1 MATSQPAKKAVVE
14 STAEA
19 VDPKATWQPAPED
32 RAKANKFRLIAALF
46 WVVAIAIECVVI
58 FRLLLVGGVTTT
70 QADTGAETTSYPF
83 FGAMLSQNAYFAWIL
98 ALIVVCGV
106 LAVIGSQFW
115 KKANA
120 LDPASEKNKVRFFV
134 QNQLG
139 AIISMIAFIPLVI
152 LVLMNK
158 NLKGNQKV
166 IASIVAILVL
176 AGATFASYDY
186 NSPSVEQY
194 GDEQA
199 LVMAYNEAVNGTATD
214 VVYWVK
220 GSKVY
225 HLCSDAS
232 VLNLSSKDPY
242 IYSGPVG
249 KAHGAGMNR
258 LTLQTE
264 CDFNPST
271 NTIVSTGQVLE
282 LPARNT
288 PTPTDSPT

>member
-1 MATSQPAKKAVVE
+1 MATSQPAKKVVVQ

-19 VDPKATWQPAPED
+19 VDPKATWQPRPED
-32 RAKANKFRLIAALF
+32 RAKANKFRLLAALF
-46 WVVAIAIECVVI
+46 WVVAIAIECVLI
-58 FRLLLVGGVTTT
+58 FRLLLVEGVTAT
-70 QADTGAETTSYPF
+70 QADTGVESTSYPF
-83 FGAMLSQNAYFAWIL
+83 FGTMLSQNAYFAWIL
-98 ALIVVCGV
+98 ALIVVCGI

-120 LDPASEKNKVRFFV
+120 LDPTSEKNKVRFFV

-139 AIISMIAFIPLVI
+139 AIISMVAFLPLVI
-152 LVLMNK
+152 LVFMSK
-158 NLKGNQKV
+158 NLKGSQKA
-166 IASIVAILVL
+166 IAAGVAIVVL
-176 AGATFASYDY
+176 AGATLASIDY
-186 NSPSVEQY
+186 NNPSIEQY

-199 LVMAYNEAVNGTATD
+199 LVMAYNQAVNGTAVD
-214 VVYWVK
+214 EVFWVK

-225 HLCSDAS
+225 HLCSDAG
-232 VLNLSSKDPY
+232 VLNLNSKDAQ
-242 IYSGPVG
+242 IYAGTVG
-249 KAHGAGMNR
+249 QAHGAGMNR

-282 LPARNT
+282 LPDRTT